1 MRGFITLNNCIPYSK
16 NPKIAKIFREI
27 GLADELGSGVRN
39 ITNYSK
45 VYSGDEPIFE
55 DGEIFKAKVPLVK
68 VLNEMKVNEVNKMTV
83 KEFNEALVYSNKAP
97 VEALDKAPVET
108 LDKIII
114 YCEEPKTAIQ
124 IMNYLGYKNIK
135 RFRRDYIKPLVEKG
149 ILKMTIPDK
158 PTSRNQKYISLKG

>member
-1 MRGFITLNNCIPYSK
+1 MWI
-16 NPKIAKIFREI
+16 
-27 GLADELGSGVRN
+27 
-39 ITNYSK
+39 
-45 VYSGDEPIFE
+45 
-55 DGEIFKAKVPLVK
+55 K
-68 VLNEMKVNEVNKMTV
+68 VLNEMKVNEVNKMAV
-83 KEFNEALVYSNKAP
+83 KEFNEALVYSN
-97 VEALDKAPVET
+97 KAPVET

-158 PTSRNQKYISLKG
+158 PTSRNQKYISLKGWERMEES